1 MSHRA
6 RTNVGPHLALLALML
21 SAGCGRKASP
31 SFRDAS
37 PTMPSPPPPPIAARP
52 SPSALGD
59 ATAALGDAS
68 AAPAPPRTP
77 PPPPAPPVSEL
88 TRCTTDRDCR
98 PSACGPCL
106 PGMPIP
112 SIMLRINCGQNPCL
126 NASAVCSPEQF
137 CVVGP
142 DTRARLS
149 PLRVP

>member
-31 SFRDAS
+31 SYRNA
-37 PTMPSPPPPPIAARP
+37 PPAMPAPPPPPPAARP
-52 SPSALGD
+52 SPS
-59 ATAALGDAS
+59 ALGDAS

>member
-21 SAGCGRKASP
+21 SAGCQRKASP
-31 SFRDAS
+31 SFRDAQPAM
-37 PTMPSPPPPPIAARP
+37 PTPLPPPIAARP

-59 ATAALGDAS
+59 AS
-68 AAPAPPRTP
+68 APPAPRRPP

-88 TRCTTDRDCR
+88 TRCTSDRDCR
-98 PSACGPCL
+98 PSACGPCM

-149 PLRVP
+149 PLRNP